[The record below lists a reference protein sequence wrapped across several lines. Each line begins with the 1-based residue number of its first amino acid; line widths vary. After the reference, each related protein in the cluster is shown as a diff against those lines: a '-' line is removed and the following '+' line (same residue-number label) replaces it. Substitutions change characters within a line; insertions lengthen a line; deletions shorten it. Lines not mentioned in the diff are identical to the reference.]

1 MKFLKQLFILGI
13 FWAPAAFAQIPL
25 VSIDSVT
32 ILNDRQ
38 VSIDWQISTDNS
50 VDGYFVYR
58 MYPNNLGE
66 MHFND
71 PINIPGRTS
80 NHLIYED
87 EVAPIDLPSEK
98 SLRFWVQAYN
108 KVGNDYYTSV
118 LDTNSGIK
126 PHQTIFLNQ
135 TLDQCNGTVYLK
147 WNAYSDARNGFFNST
162 PNAGEN
168 YEIYESQ
175 NNGPFKKLKVE
186 LQNKNSYKRSGLM
199 TGINYRYKVIART
212 NDVFNIGA
220 SSTSNEKSFSGTF
233 SIAPAYVYLYNATT
247 AANNRTITLYW
258 MTDISTCRLT
268 YSILMS
274 EDSINFKEV
283 ARIDS
288 QTYTPNNV
296 IPIDNL
302 LTERFAYYFKI
313 VTTTACPY
321 TIDTSNVVRVV
332 RLKAEYINPTTNKIS
347 WNNFE
352 GWAVGTNNFELYRVK
367 KDIAGIDIKDLIATV
382 QPPINTFTDIDLTP
396 PGLDNSTY
404 YYIKTT
410 EDVND
415 PFTSVQAVSLSNRA
429 YIYKEIKIIAPE
441 VFTPNG
447 LTPVFRPRILTSNN
461 IKFSLRIFNRWGK
474 LVFETTDEVL
484 GWDGKDKDSH
494 DVCPTGSY
502 VYVIE
507 SLDALG
513 AVIRKS
519 GAVALID

>member
-13 FWAPAAFAQIPL
+13 FWAPAAFAQIPI
-25 VSIDSVT
+25 VPIDSVT
-32 ILNDRQ
+32 VLNDRQ
-38 VSIDWQISTDNS
+38 VSIDWQVSPNTA

-58 MYPNNLGE
+58 IYQNNLGQ
-66 MHFND
+66 MIFD
-71 PINIPGRTS
+71 APITITGRST
-80 NHLIYED
+80 NKLVYED
-87 EVAPIDLPSEK
+87 NFGQIDLPSEK
-98 SLRFWVQAYN
+98 SLRFWVTAFDKDVNPIAQS
-108 KVGNDYYTSV
+108 GF
-118 LDTNSGIK
+118 DTLAVK

-147 WNAYSDARNGFFNST
+147 WNAYSDARNGFFNSV

-220 SSTSNEKSFSGTF
+220 SSTSNEKSFTGIF
-233 SIAPAYVYLYNATT
+233 SVAPSYVYLYNATT

-258 MTDISTCRLT
+258 LTDTSSCRLT

-274 EDSINFKEV
+274 EDSINFREV

-288 QTYTPNNV
+288 QTYTKFNV
-296 IPIDNL
+296 KPIDNL
-302 LTERFAYYFKI
+302 LTERYAYYFKI
-313 VTTTACPY
+313 VTTTACPD

-332 RLKAEYINPTTNKIS
+332 KLKAEFVNATTNKIS

-352 GWAVGTNNFELYRVK
+352 GWAAGTGFFELYRVK
-367 KDIAGIDIKDLIATV
+367 KDSAGIDIKDLIATV
-382 QPPINTFTDIDLTP
+382 VPPTSTFTDIDLSP
-396 PGLDNSTY
+396 PGIDNATY
-404 YYIKTT
+404 YYMKTT

-415 PFTSVQAVSLSNRA
+415 PFNVQSVSLSNRA
-429 YIYKEIKIIAPE
+429 YVYKEIKIIAPE

-447 LTPVFRPRILTSNN
+447 LTPVFRPRVLTTNSN
-461 IKFSLRIFNRWGK
+461 KFSLRVFNRWGK
-474 LVFETTDEVL
+474 LVFETTDEVI

-494 DVCPTGSY
+494 DVCTAGAY

-507 SLDALG
+507 STDAFG

-519 GAVALID
+519 GTVALID

>member
-13 FWAPAAFAQIPL
+13 FWAPAAFAQIPT

-32 ILNDRQ
+32 VLNDRQ
-38 VSIDWQISTDNS
+38 VSINWQVSPNTT
-50 VDGYFVYR
+50 VDGYYVYR
-58 MYPNNLGE
+58 IYQNNLGQ
-66 MHFND
+66 MIFD
-71 PINIPGRTS
+71 APITINGRS
-80 NHLIYED
+80 NNKLVYED
-87 EVAPIDLPSEK
+87 NFGQIDLPSEK
-98 SLRFWVQAYN
+98 SLRFWVTAFDKDVNPIAQS
-108 KVGNDYYTSV
+108 GF
-118 LDTNSGIK
+118 DTLAVK
-126 PHQTIFLNQ
+126 PHQTIYLNQ
-135 TLDQCNGTVYLK
+135 TVDQCNGTVYLK

-212 NDVFNIGA
+212 NDLFNIGA
-220 SSTSNEKSFSGTF
+220 SSTSNEKSFTGTF
-233 SIAPAYVYLYNATT
+233 SVAPSYVYLYNATT

-258 MTDISTCRLT
+258 MTDTSSCRLT

-288 QTYTPNNV
+288 QTYTRFNV
-296 IPIDNL
+296 KPIDNL
-302 LTERFAYYFKI
+302 LTERYAYYFKI
-313 VTTTACPY
+313 VTTTACPD

-332 RLKAEYINPTTNKIS
+332 RLKAEYVNPNTNKIS
-347 WNNFE
+347 WNNYE
-352 GWAVGTNNFELYRVK
+352 GWAAGTGFFELYRVK
-367 KDIAGIDIKDLIATV
+367 KDSAGIDIKDLIATV
-382 QPPINTFTDIDLTP
+382 VPPTNTFTDIDLTP
-396 PGLDNSTY
+396 PGIDNATY
-404 YYIKTT
+404 YYMKTT

-415 PFTSVQAVSLSNRA
+415 PFNIQSVSLSNRA
-429 YIYKEIKIIAPE
+429 YVYKEIKIIAPE

-447 LTPVFRPRILTSNN
+447 LTPVFRPRVLTTNN
-461 IKFSLRIFNRWGK
+461 NKFSLRVFNRWGK

-494 DVCPTGSY
+494 DVCTPGAY
-502 VYVIE
+502 VFVVE
-507 SLDALG
+507 STDALG
-513 AVIRKS
+513 AIIRKS
-519 GAVALID
+519 GTVALID